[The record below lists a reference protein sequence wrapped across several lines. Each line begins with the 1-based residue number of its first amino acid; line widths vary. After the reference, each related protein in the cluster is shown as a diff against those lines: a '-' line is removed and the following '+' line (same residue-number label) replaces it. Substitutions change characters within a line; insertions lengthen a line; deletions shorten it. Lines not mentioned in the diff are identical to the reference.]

1 MARVT
6 VVDCL
11 EHVDNRFQ
19 LVLIAAKRAR
29 QLLLGAEPLV
39 ERGQDK
45 PTVLALREIAE
56 GLIGPSILEEKEEE
70 TLADYFDETGAR
82 PEEREEDNELER
94 ELAAQIK
101 ARIAGEDAGDAAA
114 RHFTDFAESGA
125 PNSDPDPD
133 PGGGGD
139 DEEHDHEPPAAP
151 TPRESGDSG

>member
-6 VVDCL
+6 IVDCL

-56 GLIGPSILEEKEEE
+56 GHIGPSILEEKEPE
-70 TLADYFDETGAR
+70 TLADYFDETAT
-82 PEEREEDNELER
+82 PEEQDELER
-94 ELAAQIK
+94 NLATQIGASMA
-101 ARIAGEDAGDAAA
+101 ARKAGDEVAVRFTDPPAKSAAA
-114 RHFTDFAESGA
+114 
-125 PNSDPDPD
+125 
-133 PGGGGD
+133 
-139 DEEHDHEPPAAP
+139 EEHDHEPPAPKTGSA
-151 TPRESGDSG
+151 D